1 MIAAAT
7 TTTATT
13 AVPRIIAAGA
23 GRGAGLL
30 IVVLLL
36 GACTT
41 SASRQQL
48 DRMVA
53 DELPDDSP
61 AAQRKVHTD
70 LIRGMLR
77 QKQYYA
83 AVAHIEAQARES
95 GTSEEL
101 RLLEAEARR
110 RLGQHA
116 AAQSIYRDL
125 LRTRYAAEA
134 YHGLGLINVESNLR
148 TAVWQMQQAVQR
160 KPTDTDMRNDLGYAL
175 MLAGQHGAAL
185 TQLATAVEL
194 EAGSGSAKARHNLIM
209 LMIVTGDEGAVRKL
223 ASEAAL
229 SDTEL
234 AGLRRRAQDLR
245 SRPAIPLAPAPAEG

>member
-1 MIAAAT
+1 MAT
-7 TTTATT
+7 
-13 AVPRIIAAGA
+13 GA
-23 GRGAGLL
+23 GRGAGL
-30 IVVLLL
+30 VVVALVLC
-36 GACTT
+36 ACTT
-41 SASRQQL
+41 SPSRQQL

-53 DELPDDSP
+53 EELPDDSP
-61 AAQRKVHTD
+61 AAQRQVHTD
-70 LIRGMLR
+70 LIRGMLK

-95 GTSEEL
+95 GTNHEL

-125 LRTRYAAEA
+125 LRTRFAAEA
-134 YHGLGLINVESNLR
+134 YHGLGLTNVEVDLR

-175 MLAGQHGAAL
+175 MLAGQHRAAL

-194 EAGSGSAKARHNLIM
+194 ETGSGSAKARHNLIV

-229 SDTEL
+229 SATEL

-245 SRPAIPLAPAPAEG
+245 GRPAIHLAPAPAEG